1 MPESLSRSYAKFVY
15 SLTYDPLPT
24 QIVDKL
30 KASILHAMVVSL
42 IGAKT
47 QNGKSAIALIKE
59 EDSKPDGAT
68 ILFDGTKATRGGAAF
83 ANSKLM
89 HATNQ
94 TDSYRMLIHPGPCI
108 IPAALAT
115 AELNGSS
122 GQEFITALA
131 AGYEVEARIAGD
143 FIPTTQARGFR
154 CSPIYGTLGS
164 AITTAKLLG
173 LDENQIVTALA
184 LACTFAAGTTEGP
197 RVSGREMM
205 FHEPQATRAGITAG
219 LLAKEN
225 LHGSETCLEGDAGF
239 YNAFT
244 GNNRGEL
251 IYPFTCQPG
260 DPPPTA
266 DIAQT
271 IEGLGSRWEL
281 LHVTP
286 KVYPTAGYNCPVIE
300 LTTRARVNNNV
311 APEDIENIHVEMNWL
326 ETSYPSPAFPNQD
339 RSMPGVGSTHY
350 FVAYTWVHG
359 SYPPLRQRLDPGPGE
374 TALEKAVIDL
384 QEKVTV
390 TGHKERTNFAP
401 KITIRTKSGKELS
414 DEFNGNELKWNLSTE
429 IKRISTLFDDM
440 AWPRTQ
446 LDELVSIVSKLDS
459 EPSIAG
465 LIGTCVPAQ
474 TE

>member
-47 QNGKSAIALIKE
+47 QHGKSAIALIKE

-154 CSPIYGTLGS
+154 CLS
-164 AITTAKLLG
+164 
-173 LDENQIVTALA
+173 
-184 LACTFAAGTTEGP
+184 
-197 RVSGREMM
+197 
-205 FHEPQATRAGITAG
+205 
-219 LLAKEN
+219 
-225 LHGSETCLEGDAGF
+225 
-239 YNAFT
+239 
-244 GNNRGEL
+244 L
-251 IYPFTCQPG
+251 IH
-260 DPPPTA
+260 
-266 DIAQT
+266 I
-271 IEGLGSRWEL
+271 
-281 LHVTP
+281 
-286 KVYPTAGYNCPVIE
+286 
-300 LTTRARVNNNV
+300 
-311 APEDIENIHVEMNWL
+311 
-326 ETSYPSPAFPNQD
+326 
-339 RSMPGVGSTHY
+339 
-350 FVAYTWVHG
+350 
-359 SYPPLRQRLDPGPGE
+359 
-374 TALEKAVIDL
+374 
-384 QEKVTV
+384 
-390 TGHKERTNFAP
+390 
-401 KITIRTKSGKELS
+401 
-414 DEFNGNELKWNLSTE
+414 
-429 IKRISTLFDDM
+429 
-440 AWPRTQ
+440 
-446 LDELVSIVSKLDS
+446 
-459 EPSIAG
+459 
-465 LIGTCVPAQ
+465 
-474 TE
+474 